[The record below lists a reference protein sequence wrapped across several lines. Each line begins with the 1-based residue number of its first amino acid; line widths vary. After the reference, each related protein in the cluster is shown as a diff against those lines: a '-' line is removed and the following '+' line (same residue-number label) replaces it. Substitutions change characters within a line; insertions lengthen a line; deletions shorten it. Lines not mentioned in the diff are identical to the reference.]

1 MLKLYIY
8 FSTQRCK
15 EWTMAR
21 KAFDPR
27 AISEP
32 RHVRLLASP
41 VRHEIVD
48 TLSALGGTA
57 SVAELAE
64 QLGRHADGL
73 YYHLRLLCRGGLV
86 REVDGAEGGERLYRL
101 AGTGKAPLRL
111 AYRTGRGG
119 NAPDLARYAHGLL
132 QVAERDFLRALRLP
146 GVAMSGPRR
155 ELWAA
160 RNKGW
165 IDAADL
171 EEVNRLL
178 ERLCDL
184 TSRARG
190 AGRDRLVSLAF
201 VLAPSSRKPKR
212 RGTGAPQA

>member
-1 MLKLYIY
+1 M
-8 FSTQRCK
+8 TQ
-15 EWTMAR
+15 AR
-21 KAFDPR
+21 FDPR

-57 SVAELAE
+57 SVAALAE

-73 YYHLRLLCRGGLV
+73 YYHLRLLCRAGLV
-86 REVDGAEGGERLYRL
+86 REIGRDLRGSRLYRL

-111 AYRTGRGG
+111 AYRAGRGG
-119 NAPDLARYAHGLL
+119 NAPALSNYAHGLL
-132 QVAERDFLRALRLP
+132 QVAERDFTRALRTA
-146 GVAMSGPRR
+146 GVVMSGPRR
-155 ELWAA
+155 EVWAA

-165 IDAADL
+165 IGAEDL

-201 VLAPSSRKPKR
+201 VLAPSSRQPKR
-212 RGTGAPQA
+212 RGAGPRG

>member
-1 MLKLYIY
+1 
-8 FSTQRCK
+8 
-15 EWTMAR
+15 MAR
-21 KAFDPR
+21 RRFDPR

-57 SVAELAE
+57 SVAALAE

-73 YYHLRLLCRGGLV
+73 YYHLRLLCRAGLV
-86 REVDGAEGGERLYRL
+86 EEIEREPRGGRRFRL

-111 AYRTGRGG
+111 AYRAGIGG
-119 NAPDLARYAHGLL
+119 NAPALSSYAHGLL
-132 QVAERDFLRALRLP
+132 QVAERDFARALRMP

-165 IDAADL
+165 VGAADL
-171 EEVNRLL
+171 AEINRLL

-184 TSRARG
+184 TSRPRG
-190 AGRDRLVSLAF
+190 AGRDRLVSLVF
-201 VLAPSSRKPKR
+201 VLAPSSRRPKR
-212 RGTGAPQA
+212 RPARGAQG